1 VQYFRIYDKIRP
13 ENRLRNRFSHLYN
26 YNLPI
31 KFCDVH
37 WSLSN
42 DVHLMSHLAR
52 RMKRVTIKDVALRSG
67 VSKSTVSHVLNQ
79 TRFVE
84 DQTKQKVLQA
94 IRELNYRP
102 SSIARSL
109 VSQRTGT
116 AGLLISD
123 VGNPFYHDVILGV
136 EEVAL
141 ANGYSIFLCNTGYD
155 LQRGMKYIRSLVD
168 RLVDGIMFMSSNMNI
183 DMIMEV
189 HANSIQSVVL
199 DWGGTNVSEMAA
211 TITIDFNIGI
221 CEAVRH
227 LIEFGH
233 KRIAFAGGPTNMWTA
248 KIRKQAFLNAIEDC
262 QPIVEGIVL
271 TEGNLR
277 IEGGYQIFEELSRL
291 SPRPT
296 AVIAANDLTALGIM
310 WAARNAGYRLPEEL
324 SIVGLDNIDL
334 ASRVTPTLTTIAL
347 PRYEIG
353 RLAMQNLLTLIHDP
367 LQPKNNQLVD
377 THLIVRESTTVALEK

>member
-1 VQYFRIYDKIRP
+1 
-13 ENRLRNRFSHLYN
+13 
-26 YNLPI
+26 
-31 KFCDVH
+31 
-37 WSLSN
+37 
-42 DVHLMSHLAR
+42 
-52 RMKRVTIKDVALRSG
+52 MKRVTIKDVAFRSG
-67 VSKSTVSHVLNQ
+67 VSISTVSHVINQ

-84 DQTKQKVLQA
+84 DLTKQKVLQA
-94 IRELNYRP
+94 IRDLNYRP

-155 LQRGMKYIRSLVD
+155 LNRGMKYIHSLVD

-183 DMIMEV
+183 DMVKEV

-199 DWGGTNVSEMAA
+199 DWGGTNISEMAS
-211 TITIDFNIGI
+211 TITIDFNTGI

-227 LIEFGH
+227 LVDLGH
-233 KRIAFAGGPTNMWTA
+233 QRIAFAGGPGSMWTA
-248 KIRKQAFLNAIEDC
+248 RIRKESFLYAAASCNPPVEAILL
-262 QPIVEGIVL
+262 P
-271 TEGNLR
+271 EGNLR
-277 IEGGYQIFEELSRL
+277 IESGYHAFEELSCL
-291 SPRPT
+291 TPRPN

-310 WAARNAGYRLPEEL
+310 WAARNAGYKLPEEL
-324 SIVGLDNIDL
+324 SIIGLDDIDL
-334 ASRVTPTLTTIAL
+334 VSRVTPTLTTIAL

-353 RLAMQNLLTLIHDP
+353 RLAMNSLLALIREHS
-367 LQPKNNQLVD
+367 QPKNNQIVA
-377 THLIVRESTTVALEK
+377 TRLIVRESTTTAPGK

>member
-1 VQYFRIYDKIRP
+1 
-13 ENRLRNRFSHLYN
+13 
-26 YNLPI
+26 
-31 KFCDVH
+31 
-37 WSLSN
+37 
-42 DVHLMSHLAR
+42 MSHLAK
-52 RMKRVTIKDVALRSG
+52 RMKRVTITDVALRSG

-84 DQTKQKVLQA
+84 DNTRQKVLQA

-155 LQRGMKYIRSLVD
+155 LQRGMKYIHSLVD
-168 RLVDGIMFMSSNMNI
+168 RLVDGVMFMSSNMNI
-183 DMIMEV
+183 DMIQEV
-189 HANSIQSVVL
+189 HSNSIQSVVL

-211 TITIDFNIGI
+211 TITIDFNNGI
-221 CEAVRH
+221 CEAVQH
-227 LIEFGH
+227 LAEFGH
-233 KRIAFAGGPTNMWTA
+233 KRIAFAGGPTSLWTA
-248 KIRKQAFLNAIEDC
+248 KIRKQAFLRAIEEC
-262 QPIVEGIVL
+262 QPFVQGVILSDGD
-271 TEGNLR
+271 LR
-277 IEGGYQIFEELSRL
+277 IEGGYQAFEELSHLTPRL
-291 SPRPT
+291 T

-310 WAARNAGYRLPEEL
+310 WASRNAGYNLPDDL
-324 SIVGLDNIDL
+324 SVIGLDDIDL

-353 RLAMQNLLTLIHDP
+353 RLAMQNLLTLIRDP
-367 LQPKNNQLVD
+367 AQPKDNQMVD
-377 THLIVRESTTVALEK
+377 THLIVRESTTQALSI

>member
-1 VQYFRIYDKIRP
+1 
-13 ENRLRNRFSHLYN
+13 
-26 YNLPI
+26 
-31 KFCDVH
+31 
-37 WSLSN
+37 
-42 DVHLMSHLAR
+42 MSHLAK

-84 DQTKQKVLQA
+84 EHTRQKVLQA
-94 IRELNYRP
+94 IQELNYRP

-109 VSQRTGT
+109 VSQRTAT

-155 LQRGMKYIRSLVD
+155 LARGMKYIHSLVD
-168 RLVDGIMFMSSNMNI
+168 RLVDGVMFMSSNMNI
-183 DMIMEV
+183 DMIQEV
-189 HANSIQSVVL
+189 HSNSIQSVVL

-211 TITIDFNIGI
+211 TITIDFKNGI
-221 CEAVRH
+221 CEAVQH

-233 KRIAFAGGPTNMWTA
+233 RRIAFASGPTNMWTA
-248 KIRKQAFLNAIEDC
+248 KIRKQAFLKAVKEC
-262 QPIVEGIVL
+262 QPLVEGVIL
-271 TEGNLR
+271 SDGNLR
-277 IEGGYQIFEELSRL
+277 IEGGYRAFEELSNL
-291 SPRPT
+291 APRPT

-310 WAARNAGYRLPEEL
+310 WASRNAGFILPDDL
-324 SIVGLDNIDL
+324 SVIGLDNIDL

-353 RLAMQNLLTLIHDP
+353 RLAMQNLLSLIREP
-367 LQPKNNQLVD
+367 AQPKNNQMVD
-377 THLIVRESTTVALEK
+377 THLIVRESTTKALSM